1 LAEIEKSVAKNRIKL
16 GSILVVLF
24 LLLYIPS
31 LIFWVYGKNVTTD
44 IVRMGEIEDSD
55 RMDAV
60 IVRDEIVLNS
70 SIGGKC
76 IKVIN
81 EGEKVKANERI
92 ATVLNSSSE
101 KLLEELKKLDLSII
115 DAQKKRNE
123 NLELFSDDLKKL
135 ENEIEE
141 KLKKIIR
148 LSNANELSKVE
159 EIKREI
165 DELIQKKATIAGGLS
180 SPDAHIKKL
189 LTQKEE
195 LQRRI
200 NANTN
205 DIKTNSSG
213 VVSYM
218 IDGYENFLTPD
229 RISELSVK
237 ELEDIQVRGI
247 QKDIEEIGIEANSPF
262 AKVITDVEYYLLMA
276 IDSKRVDGFKV
287 DDKIDIRLNE
297 FDKVIQGEVYYRSNN
312 ENGKCLIAV
321 KVSKA
326 LSETAALRKVNIDLI
341 KSRYSGLKVP
351 LRSLRNIDT
360 KNRVAEICL
369 VKAERARFVKVK
381 IIGKNDEYA
390 IIENVDSPK
399 EYSLNLYSSY
409 ILNPVNIDE
418 GQIIN

>member
-1 LAEIEKSVAKNRIKL
+1 MAEIEKSVAKNRIKL